1 MVASSAIWYSVQF
14 WALLPTLAP
23 LGVLSY
29 EQLDLYHGSRQ
40 DIEETNEILDNEK
53 VKWTMK
59 KFPQYLAV
67 GNYHKNDHDRA
78 PLSLL

>member
-29 EQLDLYHGSRQ
+29 EQLDLHHGSRQ

-53 VKWTMK
+53 VK
-59 KFPQYLAV
+59 
-67 GNYHKNDHDRA
+67 
-78 PLSLL
+78 